1 VVVESTPCEL
11 TLIRKKDKQA
21 QIIVADLPPMSVD
34 NIHLNL
40 TQKVNTKG
48 KNMTGCS
55 LLPDGRMLLS
65 CYKKDILTFLN
76 KEGVELFQMGKGKI
90 GSRTIA
96 LLYHLELK
104 VKDV

>member
-1 VVVESTPCEL
+1 
-11 TLIRKKDKQA
+11 
-21 QIIVADLPPMSVD
+21 
-34 NIHLNL
+34 
-40 TQKVNTKG
+40 
-48 KNMTGCS
+48 
-55 LLPDGRMLLS
+55 MLLS